1 MENEVKEEV
10 KVEEPKKK
18 GNGFFTVFA
27 CVMTGIIVFLACNLG
42 DKASKVVDP
51 ETNSGDTTTSNV
63 ESNVAS
69 NAVSNTDSNVV
80 SNVTSNVVSN
90 TTTSNTAATKLTD
103 AEALAVGKD
112 LYKKAEY
119 YYPFP
124 LASGIHDLCVGENA
138 DMGDY
143 DCTSFYNELKK
154 VYTADNEVF
163 KQFTLKDGKYYF
175 SYGGTGYIGVNT
187 TTLALKSNDVNT
199 ISFTA
204 TTVTTALIDENRS
217 ETSTSSADFV
227 IVKENGTWK
236 VSTYTFK
243 PGNTLK

>member
-10 KVEEPKKK
+10 KVETKKK
-18 GNGFFTVFA
+18 GNGLFTVFA
-27 CVMTGIIVFLACNLG
+27 CVMTGIIVFLATNLG

-51 ETNSGDTTTSNV
+51 ETNSGNTTTSNV

-80 SNVTSNVVSN
+80 SNVTSNVASN
-90 TTTSNTAATKLTD
+90 TTTSNAAATKLTD
-103 AEALAVGKD
+103 AEALTVGKD

-119 YYPFP
+119 YYPLP
-124 LASGIHDLCVGENA
+124 LAQGVNEVCTEYKPDAEY
-138 DMGDY
+138 Y
-143 DCTSFYNELKK
+143 DCTTLYNELKK
-154 VYTADNEVF
+154 IYTANHEVF
-163 KQFTLKDGKYYF
+163 KQFTLKDGKYLYY
-175 SYGGTGYIGVNT
+175 YGGMGFIGSNE
-187 TTLALKSNDVNT
+187 TTLTLKSNDVNT